1 MTQKE
6 SVLEQRRQL
15 AGTIA
20 IGSEKERELLS
31 RTSQLRS
38 EITSLEARD
47 GALSL
52 PADSTK
58 AALVAAQ
65 RGRDA
70 RHAKVANLKTE
81 LERLE
86 VELTKVSPALL
97 AAHQAL
103 GKIEGALNTERRTK
117 IAAAVESAA
126 TAAAGSREVF
136 RAERAK
142 QASLR
147 DQLETAENELRAMET
162 APPTNREN
170 VEARARELLKSGTMP
185 AGGPVVDGSVRR
197 SELLNQ
203 SRTLHEAIRIQ
214 EQRVSQAGRQFCD
227 ELGAALRP
235 EMQSVISR
243 IAGGVQTA
251 REATEEAVWLET
263 AAAVATGGESIPCV
277 RFPGIPAPQAGNP
290 DAFDYWLTRQ
300 RIAGFEI

>member
-6 SVLEQRRQL
+6 SVLEQRQKL
-15 AGTIA
+15 ACTI
-20 IGSEKERELLS
+20 
-31 RTSQLRS
+31 
-38 EITSLEARD
+38 ARD
-47 GALSL
+47 GAREQDLLSKTQRIRMEIHDLEAHDQGLSL
-52 PADSTK
+52 PGDATK
-58 AALVAAQ
+58 AAILAAQ
-65 RGRDA
+65 KGRDA
-70 RHAKVANLKTE
+70 RHAKVASLKTE

-147 DQLETAENELRAMET
+147 DQLETAESQLHILEIS
-162 APPTNREN
+162 PPSNPAN
-170 VEARARELLKSGTMP
+170 VEARARELLKSGVMP

-197 SELLNQ
+197 NELRAEI
-203 SRTLHEAIRIQ
+203 RTLTEAVRLQ
-214 EQRVSQAGRQFCD
+214 EQRVSQAGRQFAD

-235 EMQSVISR
+235 TMGDIARR
-243 IAGGVQTA
+243 IAGGVESA
-251 REATEEAVWLET
+251 RLATQECLWIET
-263 AAAVATGGESIPCV
+263 AVAVASGGESLPSV
-277 RFPGIPAPQAGNP
+277 RYPGIQPPMDVADG
-290 DAFDYWLTRQ
+290 FMFWLTRI
-300 RIAGFEI
+300 RLSGFEV